1 MEPAMP
7 RFAPTVSGEEH
18 RVSLFRR
25 KPNDATVPADSGAE
39 LRRRDA
45 GSNFLPV
52 RGVRLGVESLF
63 VRVVA
68 TGGIVGIGVALAAI
82 LGTQDVG
89 AWIVGLVVS
98 LVTVVLAAILW
109 SSRTL

>member
-1 MEPAMP
+1 MN
-7 RFAPTVSGEEH
+7 
-18 RVSLFRR
+18 LFRR
-25 KPNDATVPADSGAE
+25 KPKDTAVPADSGAE
-39 LRRRDA
+39 PRRRDA
-45 GSNFLPV
+45 GANFLPV
-52 RGVRLGVESLF
+52 RRRGRLGVESLF

>member
-1 MEPAMP
+1 MSP
-7 RFAPTVSGEEH
+7 
-18 RVSLFRR
+18 FRR
-25 KPNDATVPADSGAE
+25 KPDDTTVAADSEAGR
-39 LRRRDA
+39 RRRDS
-45 GSNFLPV
+45 GSNFLPA
-52 RGVRLGVESLF
+52 RGRRLGVESLF

-82 LGTQDVG
+82 LDTQDVG